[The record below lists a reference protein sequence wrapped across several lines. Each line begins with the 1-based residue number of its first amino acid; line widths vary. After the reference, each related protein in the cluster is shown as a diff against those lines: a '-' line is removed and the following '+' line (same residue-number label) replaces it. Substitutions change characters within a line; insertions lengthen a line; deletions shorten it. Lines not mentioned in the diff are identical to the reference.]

1 MKQNKFVKEYQC
13 SGCVCCPA
21 DECFKEA
28 EGKSIACDKHVA
40 GSMTFPSIGRFFLGM
55 PKGFDRIGEQDG
67 LKIQIYKTQS
77 DQEIQWKYDQFNV
90 PVWKHQNKAGH
101 IFIRG
106 YIPRLNGGFIHI
118 ILKGNY
124 KDIKA
129 HEIDITTID

>member
-1 MKQNKFVKEYQC
+1 MKPNKFVKEYQC
-13 SGCVCCPA
+13 LGCVSGPT
-21 DECFKEA
+21 DECFKESD
-28 EGKSIACDKHVA
+28 GKSIACDKHVA
-40 GSMTFPSIGRFFLGM
+40 GTMVFPSVGILFLGM
-55 PKGFDRIGEQDG
+55 PKGFNRLGEQSK
-67 LKIQIYKTQS
+67 LQIAIYKTQS

-90 PVWKHQNKAGH
+90 PVWKHQNKEGH

-106 YIPRLNGGFIHI
+106 YIPRLNQGFIHI